1 MIKIAIYE
9 DNKRYRESLALFL
22 SANETYNLVGSY
34 QNANNILNELK
45 ETNADVILMDIQM
58 PGLNGINAVKK
69 IREINNDIYIIIL
82 TVFETNELV
91 FDALSAG
98 ANGYILKNTPTEK
111 IVASIDEV
119 VAGGAPMS
127 STIAKKVLTFF
138 NTKTI
143 KTNDDYHL
151 TPREKE
157 VLNLLVK
164 GYTYK
169 MIASECII
177 SMDTVRSHIKKIYE
191 KLQVNSNIEAVNKAI
206 SNRLV

>member
-1 MIKIAIYE
+1 MTKIAIYE

-22 SANETYNLVGSY
+22 SAAEGYSVVGDF
-34 QNANNILNELK
+34 QNANNILNDISELQP
-45 ETNADVILMDIQM
+45 AVILMDIQM

-69 IREINNDIYIIIL
+69 IREINQQIFIIIL

-111 IVASIDEV
+111 ILDSIKDV
-119 VAGGAPMS
+119 MNGGAPMS
-127 STIAKKVLTFF
+127 STIAKKVLSFF
-138 NTKTI
+138 SGTKE
-143 KTNDDYHL
+143 KSDYNL
-151 TPREKE
+151 TLREKE
-157 VLNLLVK
+157 VLHLLVK

-169 MIASECII
+169 MIASECVI

-191 KLQVNSNIEAVNKAI
+191 KLSVNSNIEAINKVTNQSI
-206 SNRLV
+206 L

>member
-1 MIKIAIYE
+1 MTKIAIYE

-22 SANETYNLVGSY
+22 SAAEGYSVVGDF
-34 QNANNILNELK
+34 QNANNILNDISELQP
-45 ETNADVILMDIQM
+45 AVILMDIQM

-69 IREINNDIYIIIL
+69 IREINQQIFIIIL

-111 IVASIDEV
+111 ILDSIKDV
-119 VAGGAPMS
+119 MNGGAPMS
-127 STIAKKVLTFF
+127 STIAKKVLSFF
-138 NTKTI
+138 SGTKE
-143 KTNDDYHL
+143 KSDYNL
-151 TPREKE
+151 TLREKE
-157 VLNLLVK
+157 VLHLLVK

-169 MIASECII
+169 MIASECVI

-191 KLQVNSNIEAVNKAI
+191 KLSVNSNIEAINKVNNQNI
-206 SNRLV
+206 L

>member
-22 SANETYNLVGSY
+22 SSNGTFSLVGSY
-34 QNANNILNELK
+34 QNANNIINELNESQ
-45 ETNADVILMDIQM
+45 ADVILMDIQM
-58 PGLNGINAVKK
+58 PGLNGINAVRK
-69 IREINNDIYIIIL
+69 IREINSETFIIIL

-111 IVASIDEV
+111 ITASIDEV

-127 STIAKKVLTFF
+127 STIAKKVLSFF
-138 NTKTI
+138 NNKTTKIT
-143 KTNDDYHL
+143 DEYHL
-151 TPREKE
+151 TLREKE

-164 GYTYK
+164 GFTYK
-169 MIASECII
+169 MIAAECII

-206 SNRLV
+206 NKKLV

>member
-1 MIKIAIYE
+1 
-9 DNKRYRESLALFL
+9 
-22 SANETYNLVGSY
+22 
-34 QNANNILNELK
+34 
-45 ETNADVILMDIQM
+45 
-58 PGLNGINAVKK
+58 
-69 IREINNDIYIIIL
+69 
-82 TVFETNELV
+82 
-91 FDALSAG
+91 
-98 ANGYILKNTPTEK
+98 
-111 IVASIDEV
+111 

-143 KTNDDYHL
+143 KTTDDYHL

-206 SNRLV
+206 NNKLV